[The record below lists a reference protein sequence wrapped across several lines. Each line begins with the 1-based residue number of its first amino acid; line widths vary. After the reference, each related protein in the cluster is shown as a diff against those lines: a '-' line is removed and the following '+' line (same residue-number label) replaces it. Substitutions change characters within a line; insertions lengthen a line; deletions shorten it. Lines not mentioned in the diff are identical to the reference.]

1 MDSTIADLVRGG
13 APEALDVLLARFG
26 DEVQSVAYLIVRD
39 RLDAED
45 IMADTLITAWRKGRD
60 LRDPAALRPWLLRIA
75 TNKALTHKRRQTRTV
90 RLAEDVE
97 YHAPDST
104 AQLATSMALSAAV
117 AGLPRE
123 MRAAVVLHYYS
134 DLPVEEVARALG
146 KSPNTVKAQ
155 LRVAL
160 ERLRGS
166 YGENSRRDGDAA

>member
-75 TNKALTHKRRQTRTV
+75 TNKAS
-90 RLAEDVE
+90 
-97 YHAPDST
+97 APRSGE
-104 AQLATSMALSAAV
+104 AC
-117 AGLPRE
+117 PR
-123 MRAAVVLHYYS
+123 S
-134 DLPVEEVARALG
+134 
-146 KSPNTVKAQ
+146 S
-155 LRVAL
+155 
-160 ERLRGS
+160 
-166 YGENSRRDGDAA
+166 